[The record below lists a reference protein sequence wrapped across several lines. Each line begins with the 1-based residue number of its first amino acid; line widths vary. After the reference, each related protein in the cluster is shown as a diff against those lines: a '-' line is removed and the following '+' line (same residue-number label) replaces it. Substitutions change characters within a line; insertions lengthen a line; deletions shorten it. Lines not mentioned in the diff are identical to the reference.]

1 MEEYLPM
8 PRTALTTSQRPRV
21 ISINASIKVNIT
33 MPAIP
38 MTIDNLYN
46 LLQLLLVSVS
56 FELMTLKFG
65 PDL

>member
-1 MEEYLPM
+1 
-8 PRTALTTSQRPRV
+8 
-21 ISINASIKVNIT
+21 